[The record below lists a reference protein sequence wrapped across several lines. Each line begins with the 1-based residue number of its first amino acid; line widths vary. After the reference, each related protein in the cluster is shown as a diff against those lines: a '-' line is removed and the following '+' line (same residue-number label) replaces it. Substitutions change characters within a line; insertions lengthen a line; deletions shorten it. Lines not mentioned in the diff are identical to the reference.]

1 MAMDTC
7 VLLAATYD
15 SQDAAIADYDAVHAL
30 YAETDLLDTY
40 DAAVISKGAD
50 GTVKIEKK
58 HEQPTRDGAVKG
70 LYVGLAVGALVA
82 VFPAVLLGAGM
93 LVGSAAGAG
102 IGAIAGHAA
111 GGMSRADL
119 KDLGELLD
127 EGGSALILIAAT
139 DVQARVDKALIRAK
153 KTLKKEIQAD
163 TDSLKKE
170 IDAIGTAS

>member
-1 MAMDTC
+1 M
-7 VLLAATYD
+7 
-15 SQDAAIADYDAVHAL
+15 
-30 YAETDLLDTY
+30 
-40 DAAVISKGAD
+40 ISKDAD
-50 GTVKIEKK
+50 GKVKIVKK
-58 HEQPTRDGAVKG
+58 HEQPTRDGTVKG

-127 EGGSALILIAAT
+127 EGGSAFPDRRHRHAGT
-139 DVQARVDKALIRAK
+139 HGHRVLSRAK
-153 KTLKKEIQAD
+153 KTMKKQIKAD
-163 TDSLKKE
+163 TASLKKE
-170 IDAIGTAS
+170 IDQLGASK